1 MLRRMAL
8 VERLDG
14 MLFGE
19 DQPCFGCGPKNPLGF
34 KLRYQED
41 GEALVTCFVPGPHHQ
56 GPLGVMHGG
65 LVATVADET
74 AGWVVIAKLGKFG
87 FTTSFQ
93 ARYRRPVRIG
103 LPTECRGWITK
114 QSRRVVR
121 VHTATSQA
129 GQECSE
135 ADFTFA
141 ILARRAAEQL
151 MGVAL
156 PEQWGRF
163 CR

>member
-1 MLRRMAL
+1 MAQ

-34 KLRYQED
+34 KLRFEEE
-41 GEALVTCFVPGPHHQ
+41 GEAVVTRFVPGPHHQ
-56 GPLGVMHGG
+56 GPLRVMHGG

-74 AGWVVIAKLGKFG
+74 AGWVVIARLGKFG
-87 FTTSFQ
+87 FTTSFE
-93 ARYRRPVRIG
+93 ARLRKPVRIEV
-103 LPTECRGWITK
+103 PTECRGWILK
-114 QSRRVVR
+114 ESRRVVR
-121 VHTATSQA
+121 VRTVVTQA
-129 GQECSE
+129 GEECFA

-141 ILARRAAEQL
+141 VLGKQAAEKL
-151 MGVAL
+151 MGVTV
-156 PEQWGRF
+156 PEQWSRF

>member
-1 MLRRMAL
+1 MAH

-14 MLFGE
+14 MLFGA

-34 KLRYQED
+34 RLEFEED
-41 GEALVTCFVPGPHHQ
+41 GEAIVTRFVPGRHHQ

-74 AGWVVIAKLGKFG
+74 GGWVVIAKTGKFG
-87 FTTSFQ
+87 FTTSF
-93 ARYRRPVRIG
+93 AATYRRPVRIG
-103 LPTECRGWITK
+103 LETECRGWFTK
-114 QSRRVVR
+114 QSPRIVR
-121 VHTATSQA
+121 VRTTLSQA
-129 GQECSE
+129 GEECFA

-141 ILARRAAEQL
+141 ILARQAAEKL
-151 MGVAL
+151 MGVPI
-156 PEQWGRF
+156 PEQWAKY

>member
-1 MLRRMAL
+1 MAQ

-14 MLFGE
+14 HLFGE

-34 KLRYQED
+34 RLKFQED
-41 GEALVTCFVPGPHHQ
+41 GEAIFTRFLAGPHHQ

-74 AGWVVIAKLGKFG
+74 AGWAVIAKLGKFG
-87 FTTSFQ
+87 FTTSFE
-93 ARYRRPVRIG
+93 AKYRRPVRIG
-103 LPTECRGWITK
+103 VETECRAWFTK
-114 QSRRVVR
+114 ESRRVVR
-121 VHTATSQA
+121 VRTVMTQA
-129 GQECSE
+129 GAECFS

-141 ILARRAAEQL
+141 VLGRQAAEQL
-151 MGVAL
+151 MGTEI
-156 PEQWGRF
+156 PEQWARF